1 MNVTVRGDVDAR
13 AVEQLQRCADE
24 GDTLA
29 AAICADGHLGYSQP
43 IGGVVAYRRQIS
55 PSGVGYDI
63 GCGNKAVKTN
73 IIAGTLH
80 GTEIAR
86 IMDEIVAR
94 ISFGMGRVNDEPV
107 DHPVLDRIAHADF
120 APQRKLAQSA
130 SAQLGTV
137 GSGNHYVDLF
147 EDEQGWLWVGVHFGS
162 RGFGHKTASG
172 FLALA
177 QGKEFHE
184 HAADGEMDSPPVLF
198 DTHGELGQAYLSGM
212 ELAGEYAYA
221 GRDLVVKKVLEILQ
235 ATAVEE
241 VHNHHN
247 FAWLET
253 HQGEDVWVV
262 RKGCT
267 PAFPGQRGFVGATM
281 GEPSVILEGIESP
294 AGEDLLYSTVHGA
307 GRVISRTQAAGR
319 SRRRWSCANRECNW
333 SQTKGQHAPDDKLC
347 PLCGARVTKEWIKL
361 SEGAIDWRAV
371 TAELSERRIEL
382 RGGGADEAPGAY
394 KRLDAVLD
402 AHKDTIRILH
412 TLTPIGVA
420 MAGADIY
427 DPFKD

>member
-1 MNVTVRGDVDAR
+1 
-13 AVEQLQRCADE
+13 
-24 GDTLA
+24 
-29 AAICADGHLGYSQP
+29 
-43 IGGVVAYRRQIS
+43 
-55 PSGVGYDI
+55 
-63 GCGNKAVKTN
+63 
-73 IIAGTLH
+73 
-80 GTEIAR
+80 
-86 IMDEIVAR
+86 
-94 ISFGMGRVNDEPV
+94 
-107 DHPVLDRIAHADF
+107 
-120 APQRKLAQSA
+120 
-130 SAQLGTV
+130 
-137 GSGNHYVDLF
+137 
-147 EDEQGWLWVGVHFGS
+147 
-162 RGFGHKTASG
+162 
-172 FLALA
+172 
-177 QGKEFHE
+177 
-184 HAADGEMDSPPVLF
+184 
-198 DTHGELGQAYLSGM
+198 
-212 ELAGEYAYA
+212 
-221 GRDLVVKKVLEILQ
+221 
-235 ATAVEE
+235 
-241 VHNHHN
+241 
-247 FAWLET
+247 
-253 HQGEDVWVV
+253 
-262 RKGCT
+262 
-267 PAFPGQRGFVGATM
+267 M